1 MTLRERIETVF
12 HGGAPDA
19 MVWFGDLTYW
29 YSSHQQIG
37 DLPERW
43 RGDRGIGQL
52 HRDYNVGE
60 YIPGCCACDTIEG
73 DKVRVE
79 SCEADGKM
87 TIQWHTP
94 AGVLTERREYS
105 IPSFSWGITEHAV
118 KTVED
123 LRTVRY
129 IMENRRYVPCP
140 DKIET
145 VDRDCAEFGLP
156 VVAVP
161 GTPITEL
168 NKTWIGVM
176 DLAYLIADET
186 AEVEKTLD
194 AIAESHERLLRLA
207 GECACGYVM
216 VCENLSGET
225 MGGYFDR
232 YMRDCLTRRTDS
244 LHRHGKKVMIH
255 IDGTQYG
262 VLDKIAST
270 GIDCVDAL
278 TPKPVGDIS
287 LKDIRNVA
295 GPDIIILGG
304 IPGAMFAPPFT
315 AADMEKHVKEIIR
328 LHKNSGKFMLGVADQ
343 VPPDGDI
350 KLVNLVSDLVEEYGH
365 Y

>member
-1 MTLRERIETVF
+1 MTLRERVETVF
-12 HGGAPDA
+12 RGGTPDA

-29 YSSHQQIG
+29 HSAHQQIG

-43 RGDRGIGQL
+43 RGERGIGQL

-60 YIPGCCACDTIEG
+60 YIPGCCAYETIEG

-79 SCEADGKM
+79 SRQDNGKS
-87 TIQWHTP
+87 TICWHTP
-94 AGVLTERREYS
+94 AGILTERREYS

-123 LRTVRY
+123 LRIVRY
-129 IMENRRYVPCP
+129 IMEHRCYVPCP
-140 DKIET
+140 DKIAQI
-145 VDRDCAEFGLP
+145 DRDYAEFGLP
-156 VVAVP
+156 VVAIP

-168 NKTWIGVM
+168 SKTWIGVM
-176 DLAYLIADET
+176 DLAYLIADEK

-194 AIAESHERLLRLA
+194 TIAASHEQLLQLTA
-207 GECACGYVM
+207 ECNCGYVM
-216 VCENLSGET
+216 ICENLTGET

-232 YMRDCLTRRTDS
+232 YMRDCLTRRADS

-262 VLDKIAST
+262 VLDKIANT

-278 TPKPVGDIS
+278 TPKPVGDI
-287 LKDIRNVA
+287 LLEDIRRVA
-295 GPDIIILGG
+295 GPDILILGG

-315 AADMEKHVKEIIR
+315 ASDMEKHVKEIIR
-328 LHKNSGKFMLGVADQ
+328 LHKDSGKFMLGVADQ
-343 VPPDGDI
+343 VPPNGDV
-350 KLVNLVSDLVEEYGH
+350 KLVKLVSELVEEYGR